1 VKFWDSSALVPLL
14 VDEELTGPVLS
25 LYESD
30 GEPITWWGTSIECA
44 SALARLERHAALD
57 TVSTN
62 EAFHRLESLARSWN
76 EIEPGQTVRET
87 AQRFLRVHDL
97 RAADSLQ
104 LAAAF
109 WASEGHPSTLELVSL
124 DDRLALA
131 AQREGFDVIDRQ
143 VLSATFGK

>member
-1 VKFWDSSALVPLL
+1 MRFWDSSAIVPLL
-14 VDEELTGPVLS
+14 VEEELTDLVLS
-25 LYESD
+25 LYKSD
-30 GEPITWWGTSIECA
+30 EEAITWWGTSIECA

-57 TVSTN
+57 TVGAN
-62 EAFHRLESLARSWN
+62 EAFLRLAALSKSWH
-76 EIEPGQTVRET
+76 EIEPGRAVRET

-109 WASEGHPSTLELVSL
+109 WASEGHPSTLQLVSL

-131 AQREGFDVIDRQ
+131 AQREGFEVINRRA
-143 VLSATFGK
+143 LTGS

>member
-1 VKFWDSSALVPLL
+1 MRFWDSSAVVPLL
-14 VDEELTGPVLS
+14 VEEELTELVLS
-25 LYESD
+25 LYKSD
-30 GEPITWWGTSIECA
+30 EEAITWWGTSIECA

-57 TVSTN
+57 TIGAN
-62 EAFHRLESLARSWN
+62 EAFLRLTALSKSWH
-76 EIEPGQTVRET
+76 EIEPGQAVRET

-131 AQREGFDVIDRQ
+131 AQREGFEVINRL
-143 VLSATFGK
+143 VLTTS